1 MEARKVQR
9 VGYSTLTVSLPRNW
23 VQEVGLKAGDVVSL
37 RKEDDG
43 SLRVFP
49 GMHTERSDI
58 KLCIVDADL
67 VDRPNLLTRII
78 TGNYILGHDSIQV
91 TARKELSPEHL
102 EEIRRTTQRLN
113 GLGIVEQ
120 TMRNVT
126 IQSFVDPT
134 KFPVYGLIRRLHILV
149 TSMQEAAIKAL
160 VQNRPE
166 LAGEV
171 THMEAEADRIYWLI
185 LRQLLLSI
193 KDRTVGVKIGIESPL
208 HVAGNRVI
216 AKTLE
221 SMADNAEVMAMEIIA
236 LQHEKYEVSSSI
248 IEGIQKLSDNVRNI
262 SEKILKAL
270 LTLDIKLANDAV
282 EMVVGNEKE
291 TRRLIEKILA
301 TVKNVPVAVGLR
313 QVVWNLGQLASSAS
327 VISEVSINRVL
338 EQSSDIARYEKA

>member
-49 GMHTERSDI
+49 GMHSERSDV
-58 KLCIVDADL
+58 KLCIIDSDL
-67 VDRPNLLTRII
+67 ADRPNLLTRII
-78 TGNYILGHDSIQV
+78 TGNYILGHDAIQV
-91 TARKELSPEHL
+91 TARKELTPEHL

-120 TMRNVT
+120 TMKSVT

-149 TSMQEAAIKAL
+149 SSMQEAAVKAL
-160 VQNRPE
+160 VQRRPE
-166 LAGEV
+166 LAAEV
-171 THMEAEADRIYWLI
+171 SHMETEADRIYWLI
-185 LRQLLLSI
+185 IRQLLLSI
-193 KDRTVGVKIGIESPL
+193 RDRTVGVKIGIESPL

-221 SMADNAEVMAMEIIA
+221 TMADNAEHMATEIIE
-236 LQHEKYEVSSSI
+236 LKDEKYEVSPSI
-248 IEGIQKLSDNVRNI
+248 LEGIEKLSGMVQAV
-262 SEKILKAL
+262 SEKSLKAL

-282 EMVVGNEKE
+282 ELLVAVEKE
-291 TRRLIEKILA
+291 TRRLIERILS
-301 TVKNVPVAVGLR
+301 TVKNVVVAVGLR
-313 QVVWNLGQLASSAS
+313 QVVWNLGQMANSCS
-327 VISEVSINRVL
+327 VIAEVTINRVL

>member
-67 VDRPNLLTRII
+67 ADRPNLLTRII

-221 SMADNAEVMAMEIIA
+221 SMADNAEVMAMEVIA
-236 LQHEKYEVSSSI
+236 IQHEKYEVSSSI

-262 SEKILKAL
+262 SEKTLKAL